1 MIKKI
6 TTIIIATCM
15 ILFGLNVVNAAT
27 ENVSL
32 NVSSKSVKPG
42 GTFTVTLSAKCDDGI
57 NGIDTTYSYDE
68 DKLELVSAKVA
79 NDNWVNLGEDDA
91 IQVICNTTSKITDS
105 DIYVL
110 TFKVK
115 DNAKSGTAKVSTSEI
130 KVDSDVLESSY
141 EEKAKTVTI
150 NITTDNSNGQN
161 QGSNDNNEE
170 NQGSGSQNN
179 NNNNQNQGTNN
190 GSKGSDL
197 LSEDK
202 NGKTDSGTSNK
213 IIPKTGT
220 NDIMPIMIT
229 LIVIAI
235 SCSVILFIKI
245 RKINK
250 Q

>member
-15 ILFGLNVVNAAT
+15 ILFGLNIVNAAT

-79 NDNWVNLGEDDA
+79 DDNWVNLGEDDA

-105 DIYVL
+105 DIYIL

-115 DNAKSGTAKVSTSEI
+115 DNAKTGTAKVSTSEI
-130 KVDSDVLESSY
+130 KVDSDVSESSF
-141 EEKAKTVTI
+141 EEKAKTVTV
-150 NITTDNSNGQN
+150 NITADNSNGQN
-161 QGSNDNNEE
+161 QGSDDNNDE

-179 NNNNQNQGTNN
+179 NGSGTNN
-190 GSKGSDL
+190 GSTVSDL
-197 LSEDK
+197 LKDEEKGAKKEPDV
-202 NGKTDSGTSNK
+202 SNK
-213 IIPKTGT
+213 IIPKTGI

-229 LIVIAI
+229 SIVIAI

>member
-15 ILFGLNVVNAAT
+15 ILFGLNIVNAAT

-79 NDNWVNLGEDDA
+79 DDNWVNLGEDDA

-105 DIYVL
+105 DIYIL

-115 DNAKSGTAKVSTSEI
+115 DNAKTGTAKVSTSEI
-130 KVDSDVLESSY
+130 KVDSDVSESSF
-141 EEKAKTVTI
+141 EEKAKTVTV
-150 NITTDNSNGQN
+150 NITADNSSGQN
-161 QGSNDNNEE
+161 QGS
-170 NQGSGSQNN
+170 GSLNN
-179 NNNNQNQGTNN
+179 NGSGTNN
-190 GSKGSDL
+190 STTVSDL
-197 LSEDK
+197 LKDEEKGAKKEPDV
-202 NGKTDSGTSNK
+202 SNK
-213 IIPKTGT
+213 IIPKTGI
-220 NDIMPIMIT
+220 NDIMPIIIGIT
-229 LIVIAI
+229 LILIAY
-235 SCSVILFIKI
+235 STILLIKI